1 MYNMIN
7 TINTA
12 VCFMKVVNRVNL
24 CSYHKKKNLFLLL
37 CYVYEMV
44 DVH

>member
-12 VCFMKVVNRVNL
+12 ICFMKVVKRVNL
-24 CSYHKKKNLFLLL
+24 CSYHKKKTFFSLTLLSI
-37 CYVYEMV
+37 
-44 DVH
+44 